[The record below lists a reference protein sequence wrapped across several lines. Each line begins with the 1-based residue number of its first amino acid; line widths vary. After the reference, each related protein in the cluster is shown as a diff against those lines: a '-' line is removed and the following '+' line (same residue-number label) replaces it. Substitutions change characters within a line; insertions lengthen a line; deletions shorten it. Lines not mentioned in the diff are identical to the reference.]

1 MSVISVDD
9 FTGLEDYIQ
18 AWDDLA
24 ANALEPNPFY
34 EPWTLLP
41 ALKGIAKG
49 KDIRVVLVITLVHDK
64 PVVCGVFPLERK
76 PRYKGLPV
84 AAFSMWQH
92 IYCPLCTPLI
102 RESYA
107 RECLDAF
114 LDWLNENNSCSL
126 MDFNLVSGDGPFN
139 RLLNESLT
147 ERRVAVEIGE
157 SYERAVLRSRDSADQ
172 YMCAAL
178 RRDHRKDIK
187 RKGRR
192 LAEMGS
198 LEFDSLESG
207 GDIDGWIAEFMQLEA
222 SGWKRRGGGAFAC
235 SESNRDYFV
244 SVAKAAFARDR
255 LVLLAMRLDGKPLAM
270 KCNFLDAPGSF
281 AFKIAFDESYAAYS
295 PGVLLECENIVRF
308 HAGQQVEWMDSCA
321 IPDHPMIDRLWLDR
335 RTIHSVLI
343 PTAKTGSLLMAAL
356 PVMRSI
362 NRKLRAIKA
371 RNRRDRT

>member
-1 MSVISVDD
+1 SIPRTAAMSVISVDD

-24 ANALEPNPFY
+24 ANALEPTLFY

-114 LDWLNENNSCSL
+114 LDSLNENNSCSL

-147 ERRVAVEIGE
+147 E
-157 SYERAVLRSRDSADQ
+157 
-172 YMCAAL
+172 
-178 RRDHRKDIK
+178 
-187 RKGRR
+187 
-192 LAEMGS
+192 
-198 LEFDSLESG
+198 
-207 GDIDGWIAEFMQLEA
+207 
-222 SGWKRRGGGAFAC
+222 
-235 SESNRDYFV
+235 
-244 SVAKAAFARDR
+244 
-255 LVLLAMRLDGKPLAM
+255 
-270 KCNFLDAPGSF
+270 
-281 AFKIAFDESYAAYS
+281 
-295 PGVLLECENIVRF
+295 
-308 HAGQQVEWMDSCA
+308 
-321 IPDHPMIDRLWLDR
+321 
-335 RTIHSVLI
+335 
-343 PTAKTGSLLMAAL
+343 
-356 PVMRSI
+356 
-362 NRKLRAIKA
+362 
-371 RNRRDRT
+371 